1 MCENLFLHHI
11 FSDLDIVC
19 VLELYETDLNKTILP
34 CRKNE
39 VHLCLKSQTYHF
51 HIRNKAMAV
60 LL

>member
-19 VLELYETDLNKTILP
+19 VLELYKTDLNKTILP

-39 VHLCLKSQTYHF
+39 VHLCLESQTYHF